1 MVYRTTNRTLERK
14 ARRRRAFLD
23 EATRLFGRDGFHAVT
38 VPMIVQQTKT
48 STGTFYLYFRDKEDL
63 FAAAL
68 EDIGEQI
75 SAALNQ
81 AVAAAEPDI
90 FSHMKAA
97 IEGLVGFLVAH
108 PHEARVLIVESSGL
122 GKRLDDVRRA
132 IVESHTRGVSK
143 ALQALSGRIPTGL
156 NVDVAANC
164 WVGAV
169 YEAVFAWLRTPTR
182 LRPAADSLARAIV
195 SFNLRAVGAPE
206 KYWT

>member
-1 MVYRTTNRTLERK
+1 MVYRTTDRTLKRK

-23 EATRLFGRDGFHAVT
+23 EATRLFGSDGYHAVT

-63 FAAAL
+63 FAAVL
-68 EDIGEQI
+68 EDIGERI

-81 AVAAAEPDI
+81 AIAAAEPDL

-97 IEGLVGFLVAH
+97 IEGLVGFLVSH
-108 PHEARVLIVESSGL
+108 PREARVLIVESSSL

-132 IVESHTRGVSK
+132 IIEGHTRGVSK
-143 ALQALSGRIPTGL
+143 ALQDLQDRIPNLT
-156 NVDVAANC
+156 VDVAANC

-169 YEAVFAWLRTPTR
+169 YEAVFAWLRTPARRR
-182 LRPAADSLARAIV
+182 LAADSLARAIV